1 MFFGRIMQNTVF
13 SNLWWSFVD
22 RISRQEEM
30 LDKLGSINMNK
41 FDCRFDA
48 REELNNRGAEQHP
61 LQQINKGWQYRA
73 HAVYNS

>member
-1 MFFGRIMQNTVF
+1 MQNTVF

-22 RISRQEEM
+22 GISRQEEM

-61 LQQINKGWQYRA
+61 L
-73 HAVYNS
+73 